1 MHVIMTKYVMKG
13 IKIFKHAVYGMSQI
27 AVSRDDESL
36 DACCPNQSIDF
47 GLHLQYKQGS
57 TDE

>member
-1 MHVIMTKYVMKG
+1 MTKYVMKG